1 MENTLIIE
9 ERDIVQVVVLEGP
22 QNYGNQAGAIDI
34 DLLMEIKASIN
45 NLFYNFKLFF
55 TSILIRY

>member
-1 MENTLIIE
+1 MENTLFIE

-45 NLFYNFKLFF
+45 NLFYNL
-55 TSILIRY
+55 